1 MNKMLKLIGGC
12 AAVLAITLV
21 AGVPSAEAASKKNL
35 TQASVDVWAWCDLD
49 GADFTVN
56 LRVEDAS
63 SGATGAELRN
73 LLIIAR
79 QKTGKGPWGNQTL
92 FDTARPV
99 VGPESLTFN
108 HSETFDVCLT
118 DDDPDAKAVNAN
130 VTVTYGRDGGVGAT
144 RVVTLMCGDNPTTT
158 EVESSGKSLAD
169 FNQNDRSSC

>member
-12 AAVLAITLV
+12 AAVLAITMV
-21 AGVPSAEAASKKNL
+21 AGVPSAEAGSKKNL

-63 SGATGAELRN
+63 SGATGTELRN
-73 LLIIAR
+73 LLIIDR
-79 QKTGKGPWGNQTL
+79 QKTGKGPWGNQTS
-92 FDTARPV
+92 FDTARPDPV
-99 VGPESLTFN
+99 FVGPESLTFN

-144 RVVTLMCGDNPTTT
+144 VSDRDG
-158 EVESSGKSLAD
+158 VEKFAD
-169 FNQNDRSSC
+169 HRQAKDRQGPLG